1 MVCNLIWERVR
12 HMYIWLD
19 FVMSNLH
26 FDPRK
31 VLDLQSSVSFCM
43 WMMSKELVATNF
55 LTRQGCAKKSLHF
68 DQTSSPC
75 SNYNHLRMADYFPC
89 MTSRPGLQILGLV
102 QKDGMNGLIAGLW
115 HHLGCELTKIKKI
128 PNASTIA
135 FVKFMIY
142 NVIPCL

>member
-55 LTRQGCAKKSLHF
+55 LMRRGCAKKSLYF

-75 SNYNHLRMADYFPC
+75 SKYNPLTMANYL
-89 MTSRPGLQILGLV
+89 TLV
-102 QKDGMNGLIAGLW
+102 MHNWDNGQL
-115 HHLGCELTKIKKI
+115 C
-128 PNASTIA
+128 
-135 FVKFMIY
+135 
-142 NVIPCL
+142 